1 MYIFEVSG
9 KILSSV
15 FSASL
20 EEIRWFLKFIKG
32 KDIDSVNSGKLI
44 FLMKMHKINGVANIV
59 YKNEH
64 LGDKN
69 TGPFLSTETRIL
81 GHSFP
86 IIFLIAFHY
95 GNQSHYFFNRNLNML
110 GY

>member
-1 MYIFEVSG
+1 MVS
-9 KILSSV
+9 KV
-15 FSASL
+15 
-20 EEIRWFLKFIKG
+20 IKG
-32 KDIDSVNSGKLI
+32 KDIDSVISGKLI

-110 GY
+110 GYWKNAVDLIWSKQWWTMRTMMG